1 MLRVWWPTILILFV
15 PLDLSDTLLW
25 RGEQL
30 PSMSERRSR
39 REVGESTI
47 LPHQNSSS
55 GCDLDAQIK
64 LKYCCSWLHLLHV
77 FLRVALLTCAFLTH
91 EFYSIIF
98 SSVSLQDQILCNR
111 ETAGGAGTPDR
122 KAQGGCSNSCWGRL
136 MQQKLKSY
144 TLDWQKKSLCEHTR
158 AIIYHYH

>member
-1 MLRVWWPTILILFV
+1 MEKLH
-15 PLDLSDTLLW
+15 
-25 RGEQL
+25 GEK
-30 PSMSERRSR
+30 
-39 REVGESTI
+39 V
-47 LPHQNSSS
+47 
-55 GCDLDAQIK
+55 
-64 LKYCCSWLHLLHV
+64 KYCCSWLHLLHV

-144 TLDWQKKSLCEHTR
+144 TLDYLLLLITTKEIFVWTYTCDYISSPLDGSVVPVVLASCWISREPPQPLVWNSTSWLLITSS
-158 AIIYHYH
+158 